1 MSLIEVVFASAIL
14 LFIAI
19 GIMPLFIR
27 SSFNNISGGDATQ
40 ASQHAKSQVENLLT
54 EAIDDRR
61 FNFMDALPE
70 HTFQASTVGT
80 GGDEMSIGEVF
91 WDDAAKATDPTHAKV
106 GDGDWVADPSTAQ
119 NLVFWQRGS
128 SIRQYTYA
136 DISDGVIDTTN
147 PDQLATLGHGHLFD
161 RPLTR
166 SAEESLGHFREQDV
180 ELESRRAGGQDF
192 GVGGLRTRIL
202 RAF

>member
-14 LFIAI
+14 LFIAA
-19 GIMPLFIR
+19 GILPLFIR
-27 SSFNNISGGDATQ
+27 SSFNNISGADATQ
-40 ASQHAKSQVENLLT
+40 ASQHAKSQLEDLLA
-54 EAIDDRR
+54 EAIDDRH
-61 FNFMDALPE
+61 FDFVDAMPE
-70 HTFQASTVGT
+70 HTFQASSVGV
-80 GGDEMSIGEVF
+80 GGDEMSIGQVF
-91 WDDAAKATDPTHAKV
+91 WDDAAKATDADHPRV
-106 GDGDWVADPSTAQ
+106 GDGDWVADPATAKRI
-119 NLVFWQRGS
+119 VFWQRGS
-128 SIRQYTYA
+128 LIRQYTYA

-180 ELESRRAGGQDF
+180 QLESQRSGGQDF

-202 RAF
+202 RTF